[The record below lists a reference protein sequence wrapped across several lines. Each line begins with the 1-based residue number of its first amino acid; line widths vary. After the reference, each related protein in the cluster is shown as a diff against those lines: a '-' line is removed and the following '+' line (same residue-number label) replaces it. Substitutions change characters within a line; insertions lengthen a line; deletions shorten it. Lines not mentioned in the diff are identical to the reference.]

1 MWIGISDENNPYTQ
15 RFLGYSVYISN
26 TTKKEDGVLC
36 FKDTIYTRATIPNPT
51 NITCQHHGRY
61 VIYYNNRTNPP
72 YPEGITKTLL
82 MNFVNWRYMV
92 RMWQLQSS
100 VKENRSKAMIKQIHY
115 FICNEQI
122 HFEKVEKL
130 KTCTHS
136 LHQHWYF

>member
-1 MWIGISDENNPYTQ
+1 MWIGISDENNPYTE

-36 FKDTIYTRATIPNPT
+36 FRDTIYTRATIPNPT

-61 VIYYNNRTNPP
+61 VIYHNDRTNPP
-72 YPEGITKTLL
+72 YPEGYHTNAFTELCELEVHGKKMTLL
-82 MNFVNWRYMV
+82 GI
-92 RMWQLQSS
+92 S
-100 VKENRSKAMIKQIHY
+100 VKQKKSKAIIKQIHY

-136 LHQHWYF
+136 LHQH